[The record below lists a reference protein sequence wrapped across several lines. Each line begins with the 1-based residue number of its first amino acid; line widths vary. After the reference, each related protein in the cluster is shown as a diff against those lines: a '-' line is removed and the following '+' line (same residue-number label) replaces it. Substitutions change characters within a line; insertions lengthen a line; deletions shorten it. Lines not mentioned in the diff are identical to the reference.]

1 MARRRGRRGGR
12 GRTERQPALTAEHR
26 REIASERRDPTRG
39 LYAGTLSPQDA
50 TLAQRGGHQG
60 VAIYDEVER
69 DPHAYAVLMKR
80 KLALISRE
88 WTVEPAS
95 EDRRDEAAAE
105 LVRDELSRIDFDG
118 LTQHL
123 LDATL
128 KGYAVVEI
136 IWAIREGR
144 IGVGAVKPRDQSRFR
159 FDAEHHPRLITW
171 ENMVAGERLPAR
183 KFIVHRFGDKTG
195 DPYGLGLG
203 TRLFW
208 LVFFKRQIQAQWLVH
223 LEKFAS
229 PTAIGKYPPGMAK
242 EEQDKL
248 LASVTSIAQ
257 ATGITVPTGTE
268 VDFLEATRAGG
279 DSYENA
285 LRYLDEQIS
294 ECVLGETLS
303 TNLRGGGSRAA
314 AEVHQDIK
322 EEVIDADADLVSAT
336 LRETL
341 VSWLVA
347 FNMPAANP
355 PSVWRRQPSDE
366 DATAKLRK
374 ANAEWLQLLDRI
386 GYRPRHQETLD
397 ELMGIELERTP
408 AAASGGAVGSG
419 GAGARRPPPAFAE
432 GDRADAD
439 LADQL
444 GDVAGDITD
453 GMIDRVRTLVND
465 ASSLEEL
472 RENLLAAY
480 GDMDVDALADVMQR
494 AMAAAELTGMD
505 EVEAEGAEDA

>member
-1 MARRRGRRGGR
+1 MARKRGRRGGR
-12 GRTERQPALTAEHR
+12 GRQREQPALTPDHR
-26 REIASERRDPTRG
+26 REIASERRDPTQG

-50 TLAQRGGHQG
+50 TLAQRGGRDG
-60 VAIYDEVER
+60 IRIYDEVER

-95 EDRRDEAAAE
+95 DDRQDEAAAE
-105 LVRDELSRIDFDG
+105 LVRDELSRVDFDR
-118 LTQHL
+118 LTQDL
-123 LDATL
+123 MDATL

-136 IWAIREGR
+136 VWQIREGR
-144 IGVGAVKPRDQSRFR
+144 IGIGDLKPRDQSRFR
-159 FDAEHHPRLITW
+159 FDAEHNLRLITR
-171 ENMVAGERLPAR
+171 ENMIGGEPLPAR

-208 LVFFKRQIQAQWLVH
+208 LLFFKRQIQAQWLVH

-229 PTAIGKYPPGMAK
+229 PTAIGKYPPGMSRD
-242 EEQDKL
+242 EQDKL

-257 ATGITVPTGTE
+257 ATGITVPSGTE
-268 VDFLEATRAGG
+268 VSFLEATRAGG

-322 EEVIDADADLVSAT
+322 DEVVDADADLVAAT

-347 FNMPAANP
+347 FNLPSANP
-355 PSVWRRQPSDE
+355 PSVWRNQPSDD
-366 DATAKLRK
+366 DAVAKLRN
-374 ANAEWLQLLDRI
+374 ANAEWLQLLDRT
-386 GYRPRHQETLD
+386 GYRVRDQAAVD
-397 ELMGIELERTP
+397 EIMGIELERKP
-408 AAASGGAVGSG
+408 SAGSG
-419 GAGARRPPPAFAE
+419 GAGGRRQPPALAE
-432 GDRADAD
+432 GDRPTADRD

-444 GDVAGDITD
+444 ETVAGDITD
-453 GMIDRVRTLVND
+453 GMIDRIRALVT
-465 ASSLEEL
+465 AAGSLEEL
-472 RENLLAAY
+472 RARLLEAY
-480 GDMDVDALADVMQR
+480 GDMDVDALGDVMQR
-494 AMAAAELTGMD
+494 AIAAAELNGISDVDD
-505 EVEAEGAEDA
+505 EAGDDGGGDA